1 MNNDFTLNVTPVMA
15 KAHDWEINDYYLASF
30 LYKPFGMKNKIKH
43 ICLTAKGDKKEDAVK
58 VIISDIE
65 YEIDSLTEIKD
76 KIKSAYKL

>member
-1 MNNDFTLNVTPVMA
+1 METKDLMDA
-15 KAHDWEINDYYLASF
+15 DWVLSNE
-30 LYKPFGMKNKIKH
+30 FGRSEYRRVKIIEPTH
-43 ICLTAKGDKKEDAVK
+43 IPITAKGYKKEDAVK